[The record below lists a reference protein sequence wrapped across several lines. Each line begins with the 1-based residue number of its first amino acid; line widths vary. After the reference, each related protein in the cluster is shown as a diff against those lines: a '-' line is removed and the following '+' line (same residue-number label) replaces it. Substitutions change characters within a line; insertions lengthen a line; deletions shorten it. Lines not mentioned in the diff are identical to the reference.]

1 MGKKRRNDSD
11 ANTQLKVPQNEYELI
26 NDEAQNTKKK
36 LQKKKEAHK
45 TKEIP
50 TISIALPGSIIDNT
64 QSYELAT
71 RVCFFFFYLLFL
83 SLLWNYTELGIPA
96 FSLTTQRWK
105 LYFFFKTPMFYIYWF
120 FIVFLF
126 FFQLAGQ
133 IARAAT
139 IFRINEVAVCIN
151 YSKMIHFFNDYIY
164 VVLYHLSA

>member
-83 SLLWNYTELGIPA
+83 SLL
-96 FSLTTQRWK
+96 
-105 LYFFFKTPMFYIYWF
+105 
-120 FIVFLF
+120 
-126 FFQLAGQ
+126 
-133 IARAAT
+133 
-139 IFRINEVAVCIN
+139 
-151 YSKMIHFFNDYIY
+151 
-164 VVLYHLSA
+164 